1 MSDPIAEAVEA
12 LARGELVVMPT
23 DTVYGLCARPD
34 LPEATTRVFEVKGR
48 PSELTLPVL
57 VPSFEAAGRV
67 ADLDDRAARVAQACW
82 PGAVT
87 IVAPRAEASRSWDL
101 RGDPDTVGV
110 RMPDHPLALEVLRRS
125 GPLAATSANRSGE
138 PTPTTC
144 DELAGLFGDA
154 VAVYLC
160 QQEPLGTRASTV
172 LDLAHG
178 QPAILRSGPADEVAM
193 AAASAAGP
201 PAEGAPDASSGG
213 HRAGPGA
220 QEGGC

>member
-12 LARGELVVMPT
+12 LARGELVVVPT

-34 LPEATTRVFEVKGR
+34 QPEATARVFEVKGR

-57 VPSFEAAGRV
+57 VPSFEAARRV

-144 DELAGLFGDA
+144 DELAELFGGS

-160 QQEPLGTRASTV
+160 QEESLGTRASTV
-172 LDLAHG
+172 IDLAHG
-178 QPAILRSGPADEVAM
+178 EPAILRSGPADEAAM
-193 AAASAAGP
+193 AAASAVEA
-201 PAEGAPDASSGG
+201 PAPGAPDAAPRA
-213 HRAGPGA
+213 HRGAPGA
-220 QEGGC
+220 EEGGC